1 MLKIIILAAGQGFR
15 LGETYPKCLLKI
27 GGSSILE
34 LTKNK
39 FGLKKSVIID
49 AGNFFRDKRITFY
62 DLAFKYN
69 YEVYLIRVVCPDEN
83 EIKRRLKNRAENYK
97 SSNFN
102 EAATFNIYESTI
114 DIMED
119 PIDDISSGGE
129 KPNIIEYNSL
139 TNDFK
144 LIQKNNKSSFL
155 YQHQTLINED

>member
-83 EIKRRLKNRAENYK
+83 EIKRRLKNRAEN
-97 SSNFN
+97 
-102 EAATFNIYESTI
+102 
-114 DIMED
+114 
-119 PIDDISSGGE
+119 
-129 KPNIIEYNSL
+129 
-139 TNDFK
+139 
-144 LIQKNNKSSFL
+144 
-155 YQHQTLINED
+155 